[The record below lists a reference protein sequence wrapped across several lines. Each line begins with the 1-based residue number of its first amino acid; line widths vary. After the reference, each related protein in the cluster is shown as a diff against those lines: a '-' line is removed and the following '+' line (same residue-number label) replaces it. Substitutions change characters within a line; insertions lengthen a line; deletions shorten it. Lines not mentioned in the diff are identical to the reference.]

1 MKKGFTMIELIIT
14 IGLITILGLVI
25 VMNMGSNLS
34 KNQEKQYEE
43 FKHTLENAACV
54 YIDLNVAKNLK
65 NTCKTNKTCQVSVS
79 NLLSNGLIE
88 EQDYICFSENI
99 LKERHKLEELKEQT
113 KEEINEF
120 EKKYDGECI
129 NNKLKDVI
137 KEIVDRKELKKED
150 LHQLVNTIEIDKDR
164 NVLIHFN
171 FYELNC
177 IGGYFNYND
186 DRYKEAVS
194 S

>member
-14 IGLITILGLVI
+14 IVLITILGLVI

-88 EQDYICFSENI
+88 EQD
-99 LKERHKLEELKEQT
+99 
-113 KEEINEF
+113 
-120 EKKYDGECI
+120 
-129 NNKLKDVI
+129 LKDPTTNEKIAESTSI
-137 KEIVDRKELKKED
+137 KITYNNGKKECKY
-150 LHQLVNTIEIDKDR
+150 VE
-164 NVLIHFN
+164 
-171 FYELNC
+171 
-177 IGGYFNYND
+177 
-186 DRYKEAVS
+186 
-194 S
+194 